1 MNKENAKRRGVRDV
15 DKNLNNVK
23 MITKLNRL
31 IVFLTKMQVKVLP

>member
-1 MNKENAKRRGVRDV
+1 MDKEDAKRRGVRV

-23 MITKLNRL
+23 MITKLNKL

>member
-1 MNKENAKRRGVRDV
+1 MNKEDAEGRGV

-31 IVFLTKMQVKVLP
+31 IVFLTKMQVKVLS